1 MGDQRLSDRSAP
13 GTPLC
18 GQACVWHK
26 TCAGLWGK
34 IHAVRGA
41 ADGPGPADAKGMIAS
56 DFNTKE
62 MAALFGILPKA
73 VNRHRA
79 TVMPQR
85 PGHGRVQLAG
95 PALKAQ
101 QGHLRSGPG
110 RAAPHP
116 ARLWTMRQLLFGLPC
131 VVMLAMGDT
140 RADAQ
145 GAEPPQQALPS
156 DTRAGH
162 CTAVTAQSSAC
173 DAIRARPILDA
184 ASPPWSAIGRVNFAS
199 IQTRTHCTGVL
210 ISEDRV
216 LTAAHCL
223 YNAHRKIWIP
233 VTSLKFVAGYQ
244 RGKAL
249 ATSDVA
255 RVILDPVPP
264 PQGAGVFGLPP
275 LGLGHSCSDTPH
287 WPQYGPCRHTPL
299 GRGAR
304 RGARGHLCRIR
315 GAAPPC
321 FDPCTR
327 LRRHGQHTGAF
338 GEPMRRDARRFRCS
352 PDFPRPRQNPGPRR
366 PVRNPKPWQNVGV
379 GFCSHP
385 PSAAHKGRSR
395 RIAQIICCAPDL
407 RKRDVDCVRRTRIS
421 AWRSTVVAN

>member
-116 ARLWTMRQLLFGLPC
+116 ARLWTMRQLLFGLPW

-145 GAEPPQQALPS
+145 GTEPPQQALPS

-255 RVILDPVPP
+255 RAILDPV
-264 PQGAGVFGLPP
+264 
-275 LGLGHSCSDTPH
+275 
-287 WPQYGPCRHTPL
+287 HTPKGPGFL
-299 GRGAR
+299 ASPRSDWAILVLTHPIGRNTGHADIRPWAEVPDAGRAATFAGYAGLRPHVLTHARDCGDTVSTRGLLVNRCAAMPGDSGAPLISLDHGKILVHGVLSGTR
-304 RGARGHLCRIR
+304 NHGKTSVSVFVPIPQALRTK
-315 GAAPPC
+315 GAA
-321 FDPCTR
+321 DR
-327 LRRHGQHTGAF
+327 
-338 GEPMRRDARRFRCS
+338 
-352 PDFPRPRQNPGPRR
+352 
-366 PVRNPKPWQNVGV
+366 
-379 GFCSHP
+379 
-385 PSAAHKGRSR
+385 
-395 RIAQIICCAPDL
+395 
-407 RKRDVDCVRRTRIS
+407 
-421 AWRSTVVAN
+421 